1 MLSHQ
6 KKRSDTT
13 DLPLFSTPADSSRS
27 SGGGHISSF
36 STASSL
42 SRQPLP
48 GRGYASSLAHNHH
61 RDCDSPPASA
71 YFQGFTGTE
80 EPTASEDASAHFAYS
95 TTLRRHNT
103 LDLGLGHLGH
113 SSGGGSATAK
123 LSSLGRI
130 VSNEG
135 AEFLGRVISGVS
147 GRQSTEAY
155 RMEEG
160 ASLMNGNGDATAAN
174 GFAEKGSEETPS
186 SIFAHSSIEVR
197 LPVVFET
204 DYINSDY
211 SLSKDTA
218 SHFATSITTGLSP
231 STIPALRS
239 IHGYNEFSVPA
250 PEHVLIK
257 FAKNIFEQPLIL
269 LLFGSAIVSAVM
281 HNYDDAVSITIA
293 ILIVLTGMCIW
304 CQDVSFV

>member
-13 DLPLFSTPADSSRS
+13 DLPLFSTPADTSRS

-113 SSGGGSATAK
+113 SSGGGSAAAK

-135 AEFLGRVISGVS
+135 AEFFGRVISGVS
-147 GRQSTEAY
+147 GRQSMEAY
-155 RMEEG
+155 RTEEG
-160 ASLMNGNGDATAAN
+160 VGLMNGNGDATAAN

-197 LPVVFET
+197 FSGLFRNGLYKLRLSFILGHGEPLRNLHHHWSFFQH
-204 DYINSDY
+204 NPSA
-211 SLSKDTA
+211 SLNTW
-218 SHFATSITTGLSP
+218 LQRVQRPSP
-231 STIPALRS
+231 RTRPDQVRK
-239 IHGYNEFSVPA
+239 
-250 PEHVLIK
+250 EHL
-257 FAKNIFEQPLIL
+257 
-269 LLFGSAIVSAVM
+269 
-281 HNYDDAVSITIA
+281 
-293 ILIVLTGMCIW
+293 
-304 CQDVSFV
+304 